1 MTPSLQMDKHP
12 RTQSER
18 RVGEG
23 WKIQTG
29 GWRIGR
35 RGCRRS
41 KQSSKQQLGKRE
53 QLATQ
58 RGSGK
63 GVRRGGGGSIKLL
76 SGVKGGA
83 AGWRNKEGVELW
95 LEKGNTCTYACRD
108 EKGGGRET
116 PPLILSGMK
125 CDPSRRRGIFMI
137 VRRKTFFV
145 LGARKR

>member
-1 MTPSLQMDKHP
+1 MMTPSLQMDKHP
-12 RTQSER
+12 RTQSGI
-18 RVGEG
+18 GEG

-35 RGCRRS
+35 RGLQTEQTVEQTTDWKKRAACNSERGL
-41 KQSSKQQLGKRE
+41 QSGQ
-53 QLATQ
+53 T
-58 RGSGK
+58 
-63 GVRRGGGGSIKLL
+63 GGRGSIKLL

-116 PPLILSGMK
+116 TPLILSGMK